1 MKFGTFRASGSAL
14 TCDDASAAD
23 LEALPLS
30 LVVLVTLLR
39 VWEASVG
46 ARLSGDV
53 VVPVLETRLADS
65 SSLEPKEDLDDE
77 FWGE

>member
-14 TCDDASAAD
+14 TCDASVAD